1 MQNACENKRF
11 CFCDTSTK
19 NYNMEIT
26 LKRLDDA
33 YLMEAVNENGNT
45 LQIDGSKA
53 IGGNESAFRPM
64 QLLLAAL
71 GGCSSIDI
79 ISILKK
85 QRQELTDIQVKVNGE
100 REKGTEPSL
109 FREIHVL
116 YELKGNID
124 AEKAMKAATLSM
136 EKYCS
141 VAKTLEPTAKITW
154 SLSVNGVLIKG
165 D

>member
-1 MQNACENKRF
+1 
-11 CFCDTSTK
+11 
-19 NYNMEIT
+19 MEIF

-33 YLMEAVNENGNT
+33 YLMEATNENGNT
-45 LQIDGSKA
+45 LRLDGSKA
-53 IGGNESAFRPM
+53 IGGSESAFRPM

-85 QRQELTDIQVKVNGE
+85 QRQELKDIQVKVNGE
-100 REKGTEPSL
+100 REKGVEPSL

-116 YELKGNID
+116 YELEGKID
-124 AEKAMKAATLSM
+124 ADKAIKAATLSM

-141 VAKTLEPTAKITW
+141 VAKTLEPTAQITW
-154 SLSVNGVLIKG
+154 SLSINGVLVKE
-165 D
+165 